1 MSPNYLIKT
10 LVICAILGYLSAID
24 LAEARVLDQQQAL
37 AEAAESI
44 QHDMDM
50 ILQQQQQ
57 PSQQSNMDMDIDD
70 DEEDDLQNQ
79 QNPNMASTGT
89 NLVYNQPIAEQ
100 SQKKYNA
107 IPSADLKTSAS
118 HHHHG
123 HGAKGWLDMGA
134 WTGKKGAFGWYDK
147 HPVGKGK

>member
-1 MSPNYLIKT
+1 MPRSYLIKT
-10 LVICAILGYLSAID
+10 LVVFGVLGYFSTID
-24 LAEARVLDQQQAL
+24 FAGARALDQQQAL
-37 AEAAESI
+37 ADATENI
-44 QHDMDM
+44 HNDMDL
-50 ILQQQQQ
+50 ILQQQQ
-57 PSQQSNMDMDIDD
+57 PSQESNMDMDIDD

-79 QNPNMASTGT
+79 QNPSMASTSA
-89 NLVYNQPIAEQ
+89 NFIYNQPIAQ
-100 SQKKYNA
+100 QAQKSYNA
-107 IPSADLKTSAS
+107 IPSPDLKTSAS